1 MDEIKLIDTH
11 CHLDF
16 QELMPRID
24 EIIKNAKYNHV
35 HEMVTISTNLNK
47 INMIKDLSE
56 KYDEISKTGQVF
68 ITLITPNKS
77 ITKEYF
83 LDGDRLENIK
93 KTVDF
98 SINLLHENLS
108 I

>member
-1 MDEIKLIDTH
+1 MGIDINKIKEVSAVSEWTAY
-11 CHLDF
+11 
-16 QELMPRID
+16 EM
-24 EIIKNAKYNHV
+24 AKSTKKIFSSDYV
-35 HEMVTISTNLNK
+35 ISTTGNAGP
-47 INMIKDLSE
+47 E

-98 SINLLHENLS
+98 SINLLHKNLS